1 MRVHFKQQASATP
14 FVAVAVGSQHT
25 LLLSCDRNV
34 YAFGGNGVG
43 QLGVGDRHD
52 RSLPTQ
58 VEMLAGRGVFSI
70 AAGARHSVALSDRG
84 LVYVWGNGDS
94 GQLGL
99 PTDAVDSV
107 ALPQIVES
115 FLGLGPAMVR
125 GRVGA
130 CVTNACAR
138 ADVCAGRSCV
148 AARGRWSGG
157 GTARR
162 LTRCRC
168 CTCVARRRAA
178 ALTPSSPPRRRR
190 TWWRGWIAQ
199 THAAPHSGTTRFE
212 S

>member
-34 YAFGGNGVG
+34 YAFGGNAVG

-148 AARGRWSGG
+148 AAGAGVGG
-157 GTARR
+157 GALLADLHVAVAAPVSPGGGRR
-162 LTRCRC
+162 LSHHHHHRDDA
-168 CTCVARRRAA
+168 VLGGAA
-178 ALTPSSPPRRRR
+178 
-190 TWWRGWIAQ
+190 G
-199 THAAPHSGTTRFE
+199 
-212 S
+212 